1 MNLDS
6 RGDRT
11 NFIGAWRSA
20 AVARCRRARAVS
32 CAVRASRLTHAGSV
46 LPFRSPSA
54 AWRARSAASR
64 SAWRSAAAIVV
75 ARVSVI
81 AGSEHRSFA
90 LVAGAVHHGP
100 DASHLAISAPMAR
113 MGYYDHDLP
122 TRPPVLTQV

>member
-54 AWRARSAASR
+54 AWHARSAASR
-64 SAWRSAAAIVV
+64 SAWRPAAAIVV

-81 AGSEHRSFA
+81 AGSEHRA
-90 LVAGAVHHGP
+90 C
-100 DASHLAISAPMAR
+100 SHLAMSAPMAR

-122 TRPPVLTQV
+122 TRPTGLTR

>member
-54 AWRARSAASR
+54 AWHARSAASR
-64 SAWRSAAAIVV
+64 SAWRPAAAIVV

-81 AGSEHRSFA
+81 AGSEHRA
-90 LVAGAVHHGP
+90 C
-100 DASHLAISAPMAR
+100 SHLAMSAPMAR
-113 MGYYDHDLP
+113 IGYYDRD
-122 TRPPVLTQV
+122 